1 MVVIFIPNSEKVTS
15 RIDFIRRNADEMNLH
30 LTFYAYMY
38 LDPSL
43 SEKIAPELSMC
54 RVPFLQE
61 TKTDVKYTSIYNTMT
76 LYGICFLKICR
87 LQQHTVRRF
96 ESQMIDE
103 VR

>member
-43 SEKIAPELSMC
+43 SEKIAPELFYVSC
-54 RVPFLQE
+54 AFFARDKNGCEVHE
-61 TKTDVKYTSIYNTMT
+61 HI
-76 LYGICFLKICR
+76 
-87 LQQHTVRRF
+87 QHYDLIRNLFF
-96 ESQMIDE
+96 EDM
-103 VR
+103 